1 MSISRSSRDA
11 KEVRPMAILTEE
23 MKQAVPAIRL
33 SFIATVSPDGRPNL
47 SARGSLCVWDGDHLA
62 FADIAS
68 PGTTRNLENNPY
80 VEINMVDQI
89 GRRGFRFKGIATIER
104 AGEIFDFVVGDIH
117 AREGP
122 NIPVRAVIKVRVTE
136 ARALLSP
143 AYTLNK
149 GITEAEVRSVWM
161 ARYGYRRADGA

>member
-1 MSISRSSRDA
+1 MG
-11 KEVRPMAILTEE
+11 ILTEE
-23 MKQAVPAIRL
+23 MKQAISAIRL
-33 SFIATVSPDGRPNL
+33 GFVATVSPDGRPNL
-47 SARGSLCVWDGDHLA
+47 SARGSLCVWDDDHLA

-68 PGTTRNLENNPY
+68 PHTTKNLETNPY
-80 VEINMVDQI
+80 VEINTVDQI
-89 GRRGFRFKGIATIER
+89 GRRGFRFKGTAIIER
-104 AGEIFDFVVGDIH
+104 AGEVFDFVVSDIH

-122 NIPVRAVIKVRVTE
+122 NVPVRAVIKVRVTE

-161 ARYGYRRADGA
+161 ARYGYRRVDTV